1 MAGYKTKK
9 AHSSKKEPKT
19 LKGRKKAK
27 KVKASA
33 TVNSGPNMKYDQ
45 IDVTKL
51 EQVSKLVE
59 HIKNNIVTLVLIYAD
74 WCGHCGVFKN
84 GMWKKLAGM
93 KNRKMAMAMINETVL
108 KDTPFADLKIDGY
121 PTTTLV
127 GSDMKAATIKKENG
141 EHSNALPDHNNEEK
155 MSSLVTMDPKEI
167 SREYTL
173 STSPSPPSDSREDVS
188 ATPTPE
194 AEQARLASAETILN
208 DYKTKGKILNNED
221 TSIVPNPPD
230 TDEDLLSSQVKDGTI
245 DELRTKEDSRE
256 DTGETKSSATV
267 GGGAKTRRAPK
278 GSGTLKK
285 MRGRGKK

>member
-9 AHSSKKEPKT
+9 AHSNKKEPKT

-33 TVNSGPNMKYDQ
+33 TASSGPNMKYDQ
-45 IDVTKL
+45 IDVTKI

-108 KDTPFADLKIDGY
+108 KDTPFADMKIDGY
-121 PTTTLV
+121 PTTTII
-127 GSDMKAATIKKENG
+127 GNDMKAATIKKDDG

-167 SREYTL
+167 SREYSL
-173 STSPSPPSDSREDVS
+173 STSPSPSSDSREDVS

-208 DYKTKGKILNNED
+208 DYKTKGKILNTEE
-221 TSIVPNPPD
+221 TSVVPNPPN

-245 DELRTKEDSRE
+245 DELRSKEDSHE
-256 DTGETKSSATV
+256 DTGETKTV
-267 GGGAKTRRAPK
+267 GGGKTRRTAR

-285 MRGRGKK
+285 LRGRGKK

>member
-9 AHSSKKEPKT
+9 AHSNKKEPKT
-19 LKGRKKAK
+19 LKGRKRAK
-27 KVKASA
+27 KVKASSA
-33 TVNSGPNMKYDQ
+33 ASSVPNMKYDQ

-93 KNRKMAMAMINETVL
+93 KNRKMAMAMINESVL

-121 PTTTLV
+121 PTTAIV
-127 GSDMKAATIKKENG
+127 GNDMKAATIKKDDG
-141 EHSNALPDHNNEEK
+141 EYSNALPDHNNEEK

-173 STSPSPPSDSREDVS
+173 STSPSSSSDSREDVS

-208 DYKTKGKILNNED
+208 DYKTKGKILNNDD
-221 TSIVPNPPD
+221 TSIVPNPPN

-245 DELRTKEDSRE
+245 DELRSKEDSHE
-256 DTGETKSSATV
+256 DTVETKTV
-267 GGGAKTRRAPK
+267 GGGSKTRRAAK